1 MNEND
6 PGASVPYYGNRMEI
20 NTWRETSEIRVS
32 FGAAPGVQVEV

>member
-6 PGASVPYYGNRMEI
+6 PGASVPSYGLRMEI
-20 NTWRETSEIRVS
+20 NTRRETSEIRVS